1 MVVWKKLQPVLLW
14 SVLVEQH
21 PLRPHCPLL
30 HPPMPC
36 PHTPRFCCILLQEWC
51 SGGDLYHRS
60 IIASPPLDEH
70 WVCTKVGAQV
80 AGVAGCT
87 NSGMHN

>member
-1 MVVWKKLQPVLLW
+1 
-14 SVLVEQH
+14 
-21 PLRPHCPLL
+21 
-30 HPPMPC
+30 MPC